1 MDFTHERFEYTRRYV
16 REVFGAEDEQLAH
29 LMERAVAA
37 GLPDIAVSPDV
48 GHLLQLLVAMSRP
61 PSSSARAQRVV
72 ELGTLAGY
80 STIWLARG
88 LAPGGQVVSVEIEE
102 THARFAEREIAAA
115 GVGDRVVVQR
125 GAALDELRR
134 MQAEL
139 GDDSVDLFFFDA
151 VKQQYQAYWDAA
163 RTMLRPG
170 GLLVADNVLGA
181 GWWIDEVGEPN
192 REAIDVFNR
201 AVAADAELDVACVP
215 LREGVLVARK
225 REAAGRSR

>member
-1 MDFTHERFEYTRRYV
+1 MDFTRERFEYTRRYV
-16 REVFGAEDEQLAH
+16 REVFGAQDEHLAH

-48 GHLLQLLVAMSRP
+48 GHLLQLLVAMTRP
-61 PSSSARAQRVV
+61 AGPGPRGQRVV

-88 LAPGGQVVSVEIEE
+88 LAAGGQVVTVELDER
-102 THARFAEREIAAA
+102 HARFAERELAAA
-115 GVGDRVVVQR
+115 GVGDRVTVRR

-134 MQAEL
+134 MRAEL
-139 GDDSVDLFFFDA
+139 GEHSVDLFFFDA
-151 VKQQYQAYWDAA
+151 VKTEYQAYWDVA
-163 RTMLRPG
+163 RAMLRPG

-192 REAIDVFNR
+192 REAIDRFNR
-201 AVAADAELDVACVP
+201 AVAADAELEVACVP

-225 REAAGRSR
+225 RDAPR